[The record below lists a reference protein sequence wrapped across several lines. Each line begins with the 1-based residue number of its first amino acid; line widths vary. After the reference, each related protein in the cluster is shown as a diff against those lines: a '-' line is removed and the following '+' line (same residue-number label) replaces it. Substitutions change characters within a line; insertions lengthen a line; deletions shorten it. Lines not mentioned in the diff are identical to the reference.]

1 MKKGLYEKVDENLRN
16 AIINATDRVNQ
27 VPQFQQDFAYKLVK
41 LRDID
46 ASLWDLNS
54 TVIEIYGYAGLA
66 RQIK

>member
-1 MKKGLYEKVDENLRN
+1 MEKGLYQKVDEDLKN
-16 AIINATDRVNQ
+16 AILNATERVNQ
-27 VPQFQQDFAYKLVK
+27 VPQYKQDFAYKLVK

-54 TVIEIYGYAGLA
+54 TVIEIYGYAGLS